1 MLTGVSR
8 PHLHIYAHSNELDE
22 VGVISLS
29 GSGVKVEHSST
40 MDTLFGVRGIA
51 LRRVGLRLTTL
62 FLQRKHTFTL
72 FTPSNSHALAAPNSK
87 ELLSWL
93 TKIDPTQIPS

>member
-1 MLTGVSR
+1 MSR
-8 PHLHIYAHSNELDE
+8 PHLYIYAHSNELDE

-40 MDTLFGVRGIA
+40 MDTLFG
-51 LRRVGLRLTTL
+51 
-62 FLQRKHTFTL
+62 RKHTFTL

-87 ELLSWL
+87 ELLSWI
-93 TKIDPTQIPS
+93 TKIDPSQIPT